1 MGITAASG
9 ISTLDPA
16 PGLFR
21 ACDRFV
27 SRTARAGAD
36 VLTVQPDPARLEL
49 PGPFAGRL
57 GEVSHQRDVVATAR
71 ARRVADELRAPD
83 GVTPLA
89 VERLIL
95 EMLALTAR
103 LRNVPEP
110 GAGRRPPHWPGEPG
124 TCCVIV
130 TVSACG

>member
-27 SRTARAGAD
+27 SRTARAGVD
-36 VLTVQPDPARLEL
+36 VLTVQPDAARLEL
-49 PGPFAGRL
+49 PGPFAGLL
-57 GEVSHQRDVVATAR
+57 GEVSHQRDVVATAL
-71 ARRVADELRAPD
+71 ARRVADELRAPG

-95 EMLALTAR
+95 EMLALTAG
-103 LRNVPEP
+103 LATCRNRGQAE
-110 GAGRRPPHWPGEPG
+110 GRPTGRGSQGP
-124 TCCVIV
+124 
-130 TVSACG
+130 AA

>member
-1 MGITAASG
+1 
-9 ISTLDPA
+9 
-16 PGLFR
+16 
-21 ACDRFV
+21 V
-27 SRTARAGAD
+27 SRTAQAGAD

-49 PGPFAGRL
+49 PEPLL
-57 GEVSHQRDVVATAR
+57 GGSARSANQRDVVATAH

-110 GAGRRPPHWPGEPG
+110 GTGRRPPHWPGEPG

>member
-1 MGITAASG
+1 MRASG
-9 ISTLDPA
+9 
-16 PGLFR
+16 
-21 ACDRFV
+21 
-27 SRTARAGAD
+27 
-36 VLTVQPDPARLEL
+36 
-49 PGPFAGRL
+49 
-57 GEVSHQRDVVATAR
+57 
-71 ARRVADELRAPD
+71 

-89 VERLIL
+89 VAGLIR

-124 TCCVIV
+124 TCCLIV